1 MLRASVIKGDAR
13 IQLIKDSRQKLDD
26 TRKGLH
32 DKETLLSKHNTE
44 YSNIGGQDYMIMA
57 TLRDLKQEHARIGKE
72 GGLMVAMLRYGARS
86 LKCKPPT
93 SSMNSEG

>member
-57 TLRDLKQEHARIGKE
+57 TLRDLKQEHAKE
-72 GGLMVAMLRYGARS
+72 EYRDIERVITDLNTKYCLTRDI
-86 LKCKPPT
+86 
-93 SSMNSEG
+93 